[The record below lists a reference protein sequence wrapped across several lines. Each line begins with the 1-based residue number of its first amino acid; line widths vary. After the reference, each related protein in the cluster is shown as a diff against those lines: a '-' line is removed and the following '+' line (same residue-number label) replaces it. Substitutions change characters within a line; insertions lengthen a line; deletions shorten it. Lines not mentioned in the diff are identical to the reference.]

1 MLKIEAQL
9 SAVHKERACADD
21 EKHVLR
27 RLLHEKEVQC
37 DYYVFLIY
45 FSIFICTL
53 VQELIERHI
62 LKQKEL
68 QSIVSEHQ
76 AEIEV
81 LDEKVKE
88 LTMLNE
94 SLETELQRTFE
105 NKIFPVSRYCC
116 ICVCVCV
123 CSFE

>member
-1 MLKIEAQL
+1 MEAQL

-21 EKHVLR
+21 EKHILR

-68 QSIVSEHQ
+68 QSIVSQHQ
-76 AEIEV
+76 TEIEV
-81 LDEKVKE
+81 HDRKVNK
-88 LTMLNE
+88 LTILKV
-94 SLETELQRTFE
+94 LL
-105 NKIFPVSRYCC
+105 YL
-116 ICVCVCV
+116 CVCVCAHLNDLRLGYGYILHIDAL
-123 CSFE
+123 

>member
-1 MLKIEAQL
+1 MEAQL

-21 EKHVLR
+21 EKHILR

-37 DYYVFLIY
+37 GYYAFLIY

-68 QSIVSEHQ
+68 QSIVSQHQ
-76 AEIEV
+76 TEIEV
-81 LDEKVKE
+81 LDGKVKE
-88 LTMLNE
+88 LTILNE
-94 SLETELQRTFE
+94 SLQSDYSELQRTFE
-105 NKIFPVSRYCC
+105 HKIFPVSRYCC
-116 ICVCVCV
+116 ICACVCV